1 MEKPT
6 IKRGSRRYY
15 QGTYKVKNPDKYI
28 GDAKKCI
35 YRSGWEKKVFS
46 WLDNNKKVIGWGSE
60 IFAIPYLSPKDNKVH
75 RYFPDIIV
83 VADNNGVQVT
93 TVIEIKPLKE
103 TIVPKMKQGKKRSTY
118 LYEVTTYSVNQAK
131 WAAAKALC
139 KSKGWNF
146 KVMTEVEIKP

>member
-1 MEKPT
+1 MARK
-6 IKRGSRRYY
+6 YY
-15 QGTYKVKNPDKYI
+15 KGVYPVKNIDKYL
-28 GDAKKCI
+28 GDHKKCI
-35 YRSGWEKKVFS
+35 YRSGWERKVF
-46 WLDNNKKVIGWGSE
+46 KKFDENPKVVGWGAE
-60 IFAIPYLSPKDNKVH
+60 PFAIPYLSPKDNKVH

-103 TIVPKMKQGKKRSTY
+103 TMVPKIKGKKKTTY
-118 LYEVTTYSVNQAK
+118 LYEVMTYSVNQAK